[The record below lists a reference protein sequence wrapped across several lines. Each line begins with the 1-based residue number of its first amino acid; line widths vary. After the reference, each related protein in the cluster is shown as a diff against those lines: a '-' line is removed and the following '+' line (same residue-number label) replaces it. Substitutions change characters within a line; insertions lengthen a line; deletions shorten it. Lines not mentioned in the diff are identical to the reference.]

1 MSTKA
6 PINVFVTVVPPW
18 LSALVKDGLV
28 SIKDL
33 LDYKSLCD
41 ILSVDDVSFY
51 HAYTTKLTP
60 LTNGAFSDLR
70 VVSQLPANADWV
82 ANHNEA
88 VETALDNLDIT
99 HFMEAAP
106 VDANPKEVYRT
117 ILTPYHYDRYGLVLL
132 SEFGVPTP
140 TDDQTFYN
148 NAMSALERLVGY
160 QAAIQCKVL
169 DTFIASAQK
178 NWRMINL

>member
-1 MSTKA
+1 MSTNA

-60 LTNGAFSDLR
+60 LTNGAFSDLHL
-70 VVSQLPANADWV
+70 VGQLPANAEWV
-82 ANHNEA
+82 ESNSDS

-106 VDANPKEVYRT
+106 VDADPKSVYRT

-140 TDDQTFYN
+140 AEELTFYN

-160 QAAIQCKVL
+160 QLAIRCKVL
-169 DTFIASAQK
+169 DTFITSAQK